1 MTLSKIYHKSIDA
14 GQNASRI
21 ADYCLRSD
29 DHEMHRLGVSLR
41 DLSLSIAQALTSL
54 SDETRKRIAS
64 A

>member
-1 MTLSKIYHKSIDA
+1 MTLSEIYHKSIDA

-29 DHEMHRLGVSLR
+29 EMHRLGVSLR